1 MNRTRCFA
9 VMSIPTA
16 SKPSRTVNLK
26 SLLRMTDEEARAFLE
41 RVRWPNGPVCPHC
54 GVVNEATKLAPKP
67 RENGKGTSA
76 RSGVYKC
83 RPCRKQFSVTVK
95 TVFESSHVPLSTW
108 LAAFFLLCSAKKSM
122 SALQLQRQLGIGSYK
137 TAWFLAHRVRFA
149 MANGPLGELLK
160 GAIEADETYVGGKPR
175 PAAWRGKGWFAA
187 NQPRRKRGRGTH
199 KTPVAC
205 LIERGGGARAKVV
218 PDASG
223 PTLYKFIVEN
233 VDTSS
238 SRLLSDEWRGYKTIG
253 KEFAGGHEAVRHAR
267 REYARPG
274 GIHSNTAESFFSLF
288 KRGFH
293 GSFHHL
299 SPKHMQ
305 AYLDE
310 FSFRWSHK
318 DELDET
324 RTLRALGQ
332 SAGVRLMYHA
342 PREEGDAPR
351 SLVAGR

>member
-1 MNRTRCFA
+1 
-9 VMSIPTA
+9 MSIPTG
-16 SKPSRTVNLK
+16 SKPSYQVNLK
-26 SLLRMTDEEARAFLE
+26 TLLRMTDEEARAFLE

-76 RSGVYKC
+76 RTGVYKC
-83 RPCRKQFSVTVK
+83 RPCRKQFTVTVK

-108 LAAFFLLCSAKKSM
+108 LAAFFLLCSSKKSL

-160 GAIEADETYVGGKPR
+160 GAIEADESFIGGKPR
-175 PAAWRGKGWFAA
+175 RAVWRGKGWFDD
-187 NQPRRKRGRGTH
+187 RKRNRGHATA

-205 LIERGGGARAKVV
+205 LIERGGGARAKVI
-218 PDASG
+218 PDAKG
-223 PTLYKFIVEN
+223 PTLYGFIVEN
-233 VDTSS
+233 VDTSV
-238 SRLLSDEWRGYKTIG
+238 SRLLTDEWRGYKTIG
-253 KEFAGGHEAVRHAR
+253 KKFAGGHETTRHAR

-274 GIHSNTAESFFSLF
+274 GIHSNTAESFFALF
-288 KRGFH
+288 KRGYH
-293 GSFHHL
+293 GSYHHL
-299 SPKHMQ
+299 SPRHLQ

-310 FSFRWSHK
+310 FAFRWSHK
-318 DELDET
+318 NELDET
-324 RTLRALGQ
+324 RTLRAIGQ
-332 SAGVRLMYHA
+332 ATGARLMYYA
-342 PREEGDAPR
+342 PREEDNAAG